1 MSDDSWAE
9 RASRLALSCAVEGG
23 DPAVAETAAAEGG
36 QVAWRRVLA
45 GDFGDAAQSRAAA
58 VEVPRLLADTEECGA
73 RFVIPGDEEW
83 PGSLTA
89 LRYCDAVNRRGGM
102 PFGLWLRGPGHLGQ
116 LLDRSVSVVGARACS
131 EYGGLVAGELAAD
144 LSEAGVVVVSGGAYG
159 IDVAAHRGALAVDRP
174 TIVVLANGVDV
185 GYPKGNSAVFERVAQ
200 EGLLVSELPPG
211 TPPSRM
217 RFLARNRLIAAMS
230 RGTVVVEAALRSGAR
245 NTATWALECQR
256 PLMAVPGLVTSG
268 LSEAPHLLIRNGQAA
283 LVTGAG
289 DVLELVS
296 PAGEHTVA
304 HRSGPQRATDSF
316 DPARLT
322 VYEAVPA
329 RRPASVEEIALVAGV
344 AIPTCMAQLAELEQ
358 LGFVE
363 GDVWG
368 WRIVARREASR

>member
-1 MSDDSWAE
+1 MAE
-9 RASRLALSCAVEGG
+9 S
-23 DPAVAETAAAEGG
+23 AAAEGG
-36 QVAWRRVLA
+36 QVAWHRLLA
-45 GDFGDAAQSRAAA
+45 GDFGDAARSRAAA
-58 VEVPRLLADTEECGA
+58 VEVPRLLADTEDCGA

-83 PGSLTA
+83 PGSLTS

-131 EYGGLVAGELAAD
+131 EYGGHVAGELAAD

-174 TIVVLANGVDV
+174 TIVVMANGVDV
-185 GYPKGNSAVFERVAQ
+185 GYPKGNAAVFERVAQ

-256 PLMAVPGLVTSG
+256 PLMAVPGSVTSG

-296 PAGEHTVA
+296 PTGEHTVS
-304 HRSGPQRATDSF
+304 HRSGPQRPTDDF
-316 DPARLT
+316 DTARLT

-329 RRPASVEEIALVAGV
+329 RRPAGVEEIALVAGV
-344 AIPTCMAQLAELEQ
+344 TIPTCLAQLAALEH

-363 GDVWG
+363 GDEQG
-368 WRIVARREASR
+368 WRIVARRAAG